1 MYLSTYKVIF
11 EHDKTIK
18 YFYIF
23 LNRSLYLRSI
33 IYTKAFNLASDLERT
48 LVQFPH
54 K

>member
-23 LNRSLYLRSI
+23 FKRSLYSRSI
-33 IYTKAFNLASDLERT
+33 IYTKAFILASDLERT
-48 LVQFPH
+48 SVQFSH